1 MIHGGGDQYD
11 RESEGINDLGRP
23 KPNMHDQNDTH
34 RTRRT
39 FLAAAAAAGVIG
51 SAGCNTPDE
60 GGDGTGTE
68 TETGG
73 DGGSGGSADPDQI
86 GSGREPFGDREV
98 GGVPMAEMPDLEGEL
113 TVYSGRGEAL
123 VGRLLDFMDDLYPDL
138 TIRPRYNTAAELVS
152 QIETEGQNSPADV
165 FYSVNAGA
173 LGTLA
178 DRGRTQ
184 MLSQEALEFV
194 PSNFRDPDGEWIG
207 TSGRARSVPYN
218 TNALSASD
226 IPEDIMAFPETD
238 AFEGDVGW
246 TPTYSSF
253 QAFVTAMRILEGED
267 ATREWL
273 NGMQDLG
280 VSTYGDEF
288 QIARAVA
295 DGEIAVG
302 LANHYYIQRVLARRE
317 DAPLDTAFTRNDAGA
332 IFNVAGACVMDTAAD
347 STLASNFVRHLLS
360 AEAQD
365 FFARETFEY
374 PLVPEVDPV
383 GRLPSIDELNPPA
396 DIDLSQLSDIEA
408 TISLLRETGAL

>member
-1 MIHGGGDQYD
+1 M
-11 RESEGINDLGRP
+11 RESDGP
-23 KPNMHDQNDTH
+23 Y
-34 RTRRT
+34 RTRRK
-39 FLAAAAAAGVIG
+39 FLAAAAAAGVVG
-51 SAGCNTPDE
+51 VAGCNTPDE
-60 GGDGTGTE
+60 GGSGTE
-68 TETGG
+68 TETEAGG
-73 DGGSGGSADPDQI
+73 DGGGSADPDQI
-86 GSGREPFGDREV
+86 GSGRGPFGDRDL
-98 GGVPMAEMPDLEGEL
+98 GGIPMTEMPDLEGEL

-123 VGRLLDFMDDLYPDL
+123 VGRLIDFIDDLYPDL

-152 QIETEGQNSPADV
+152 QIETEGGNSPADV

-178 DRGRTQ
+178 DRGRTGA
-184 MLSQEALEFV
+184 LPQEVLEFV
-194 PSNFRDPDGEWIG
+194 PSSFRDPNGEWIG
-207 TSGRARSVPYN
+207 TSGRARSTPYN
-218 TNALSASD
+218 TNTLSASD
-226 IPEDIMAFPETD
+226 IPEDIMTFPDTE
-238 AFEGDVGW
+238 AFEGEIGW

-253 QAFVTAMRILEGED
+253 QAFITAMRILEGEE

-273 NGMQDLG
+273 VGMQDLG

-302 LANHYYIQRVLARRE
+302 LANHYYIQRVLARRP

-332 IFNVAGACVMDTAAD
+332 IFNVAGACVMDTATD

-374 PLVPEVDPV
+374 PLVPEIDPV
-383 GRLPSIDELNPPA
+383 GRLPTIDELNPPEGL
-396 DIDLSQLSDIEA
+396 DLSQLSDLEA

>member
-1 MIHGGGDQYD
+1 MH
-11 RESEGINDLGRP
+11 ESDGTR
-23 KPNMHDQNDTH
+23 
-34 RTRRT
+34 RTRRK
-39 FLAAAAAAGVIG
+39 FLAAAAAAGVVG
-51 SAGCNTPDE
+51 VAGCNTPDE
-60 GGDGTGTE
+60 SGSE
-68 TETGG
+68 TEAETDTEAGG
-73 DGGSGGSADPDQI
+73 DGGGSGDPEQI
-86 GSGREPFGDREV
+86 GSGRDSLGDRDI
-98 GGVPMAEMPDLEGEL
+98 GGVSMEAMPDLEGEL

-123 VGRLLDFMDDLYPDL
+123 VGELVGFIDDLYPEL

-152 QIETEGQNSPADV
+152 QIETEGGNSPADV

-184 MLSQEALEFV
+184 TLPQEVLEFV
-194 PSNFRDPDGEWIG
+194 PSNFRDPEGEWIG
-207 TSGRARSVPYN
+207 TSGRARSIPYN
-218 TNALSASD
+218 TNTFSGSD
-226 IPEDIMAFPETD
+226 IPEDIMSFPDTD
-238 AFEGDVGW
+238 AFEGEIGW

-295 DGEIAVG
+295 DGEVAVG
-302 LANHYYIQRVLARRE
+302 LANHYYIQRVLARRP
-317 DAPLDTAFTRNDAGA
+317 DAPLDTAFTQNDAGA
-332 IFNVAGACVMDTAAD
+332 IFNVAGACVLDTAAD
-347 STLASNFVRHLLS
+347 STLASNFMRHLLS

-365 FFARETFEY
+365 YFARETFEY

-383 GRLPSIDELNPPA
+383 GRLPAIDDLNPPEGL
-396 DIDLSQLSDIEA
+396 DLSQLSDLEA

>member
-1 MIHGGGDQYD
+1 MNGSDGT
-11 RESEGINDLGRP
+11 E
-23 KPNMHDQNDTH
+23 
-34 RTRRT
+34 RTRRR
-39 FLAAAAAAGVIG
+39 FLRAAAAAGIVGI
-51 SAGCNTPDE
+51 AGCNTPDA
-60 GGDGTGTE
+60 GGDDTD
-68 TETGG
+68 TETGTDA
-73 DGGSGGSADPDQI
+73 DGGGGGDPEQV
-86 GSGREPFGDREV
+86 GSGRSPFGDREI
-98 GGVPMAEMPDLEGEL
+98 GGVTIAEMPDLEGEL

-123 VGRLLDFMDDLYPDL
+123 VGELLGFIEDRYPDF
-138 TIRPRYNTAAELVS
+138 TVRPLYNSAAELVS
-152 QIETEGQNSPADV
+152 QVETEGQNSPADV

-184 MLSQEALEFV
+184 PLPQEVIDFV
-194 PSNFRDPDGEWIG
+194 PSNFSDPDGAWIG

-218 TNALSASD
+218 TDALSASD
-226 IPEDIMAFPETD
+226 IPADIMSFPDTD
-238 AFEGDVGW
+238 AFEGEIGW

-253 QAFVTAMRILEGED
+253 QAFVTAMRILEGEE

-273 NGMQDLG
+273 NGMQELG

-295 DGEIAVG
+295 DGELSVG
-302 LANHYYIQRVLARRE
+302 LANHYYIQRVLARRGS
-317 DAPLDTAFTRNDAGA
+317 DAPLSTAFTRNDAGA
-332 IFNVAGACVMDTAAD
+332 IFNVAGACVLDTASD

-365 FFARETFEY
+365 YFARSTFEY

-383 GRLPSIDELNPPA
+383 GRLPPIDELSPPEGV
-396 DIDLSQLSDIEA
+396 DLSQLSDLEA